1 MSHFP
6 QLEFKFEPLNILSG
20 VVILWTHIFN
30 VHLYSMPTLIFIMK
44 IDLWKKVRVTTYVSL
59 FLKGKKKEIKP

>member
-1 MSHFP
+1 MA
-6 QLEFKFEPLNILSG
+6 
-20 VVILWTHIFN
+20 
-30 VHLYSMPTLIFIMK
+30 TLIFIMK